1 MTKIIVNGV
10 WKKFS
15 IGAPKKQ
22 RGIEKAVYSMSGRE
36 TKENF
41 WVLKNISFMANE
53 GDIVGI
59 IGKNGSGKSTLCRI
73 IGGIYTRDKGNIKV
87 EGKLISLINLNEGL
101 KLRLTMKENI
111 FLCCSILG
119 LTNKEIKKR
128 FNEIVTFSELEKY
141 VDTKLYQFSNGMLS
155 RLAISIGFYSLTKGN
170 SIILID
176 EETNMTD
183 KQFKLKCEIMLKK
196 VVSRGSIVLFAS
208 HDLETIKKL
217 CDKIIWIDQG
227 RVIKEGGKEVI
238 EKYILNSLHKNTR

>member
-22 RGIEKAVYSMSGRE
+22 RSIEKAVYSMSGRE